1 MELWSVV
8 VAGGTGARYGGL
20 KQLEPLAG
28 RRVLDWAVDAV
39 GSHRAVEGT
48 VLVVPAS
55 EVDRP
60 DLPPAVIVA
69 GGATRSASV
78 RCGLRALPDTATH
91 VLIHD
96 GARPLASKA
105 LVDRVVGQLGSN
117 DAVVPVI
124 PVTDTLRTV
133 GGGPAD
139 RHDFV
144 AVQTPQ
150 GFALDALRRAHEA
163 DPDATD
169 DASLVDAA
177 GGSVVHVAGDPAN
190 VKITTPAD
198 LVVAQALLAEVMA

>member
-28 RRVLDWAVDAV
+28 RRVLDWSVDAV
-39 GSHRAVEGT
+39 GSHRAVQGT

-55 EVDRP
+55 EVDRS
-60 DLPPAVIVA
+60 DLPRAVVVA
-69 GGATRSASV
+69 GGPTRSASV
-78 RCGLRALPDTATH
+78 RCGLRALPSTATH

-105 LVDRVVGQLGSN
+105 LVDRVIDQLGSN

-133 GGGPAD
+133 TGEPAD

-150 GFALDALRRAHEA
+150 GFALDALRRAHAA

-198 LVVAQALLAEVMA
+198 LVVARALLAEVMA

>member
-28 RRVLDWAVDAV
+28 RRVLDWSVDAV
-39 GSHRAVEGT
+39 GSHRAVRGT

-55 EVDRP
+55 EVDRS
-60 DLPPAVIVA
+60 DLPRAVVVA
-69 GGATRSASV
+69 GGPTRSASV
-78 RCGLRALPDTATH
+78 RCGLRALPSTATH

-105 LVDRVVGQLGSN
+105 LVDRVIDQLGSN

-133 GGGPAD
+133 TGEPAD

-150 GFALDALRRAHEA
+150 GFALDALRRAHAA

-198 LVVAQALLAEVMA
+198 LVVARALLAEVMA